1 MSDRCHIGTSGFY
14 YDHWKGIFYPP
25 DLPKS
30 RYFEYYASHFDTVE
44 MNSTF
49 YHLPKSKTIEHWLQ
63 KSPENFLFSIK
74 AYRGIT
80 HYKKLLGAKDE
91 LYRFIHLI
99 KPLRPKLGVI
109 LFQLPPSLHFDLV
122 RLADFLQLLPSVYR
136 YAVEFRH
143 ASWYQEATYELLR
156 HYEVAMCLHD
166 FGQKSVPFEITAPF
180 VYVRFH
186 GANGRYVGSY
196 DESVLVSWAQRL
208 RPYCQT
214 KEIFCYFNND
224 FGGAAIEDAKRL
236 RALLEA
242 E

>member
-44 MNSTF
+44 MNSIF

-63 KSPENFLFSIK
+63 KSPEHFLFSIK

-80 HYKKLLGAKDE
+80 HYKKLEAKEE
-91 LYRFIHLI
+91 LYLFIHLI
-99 KPLRPKLGVI
+99 KPLRPKLGAI
-109 LFQLPPSLHFDLV
+109 LFQLPPSLHFDLE
-122 RLADFLQLLPSVYR
+122 RLAHFLQLLPAGYR

-143 ASWYQEATYELLR
+143 SSWYQEATYELLR
-156 HYEVAMCLHD
+156 RYEVAMCLHD
-166 FGQKSVPFEITAPF
+166 FGKKITPFKITAPF
-180 VYVRFH
+180 IYVRFH

-196 DESVLVSWAQRL
+196 DESVLASWAQKL
-208 RPYCQT
+208 RPHCQT